1 MKKKPL
7 AAPFDSPPTVP
18 QAIHIGGI
26 TLLSVTVLVH
36 GQHECK
42 PRYVEPVCH
51 PQEHIESDGPR
62 APSPTGRPTTW
73 VTSTSSAVGS
83 FTASDLAT
91 LYIKR

>member
-7 AAPFDSPPTVP
+7 AAAFDSPPAVP
-18 QAIHIGGI
+18 HAIYIGGI
-26 TLLSVTVLVH
+26 TLLSVAVLAH

-51 PQEHIESDGPR
+51 PRGHIENDGPGT
-62 APSPTGRPTTW
+62 PSPTGRPTTW

-83 FTASDLAT
+83 FTASDLAG